1 MDKKQKSETQLEL
14 PMQGIVESDDKT
26 NCLPH
31 GLAPGIH
38 LLPQELSETAG
49 DTQSSKIDT
58 VKTRIKRLQSI
69 QNAIL
74 KQLDRCES
82 VQEMFQ
88 CLDSVS
94 RFVGR

>member
-1 MDKKQKSETQLEL
+1 MDKKQKDEKQLDL
-14 PMQGIVESDDKT
+14 PMQDVTASVNEHRF
-26 NCLPH
+26 LPPMGVPGM
-31 GLAPGIH
+31 GLPS
-38 LLPQELSETAG
+38 QELTETTG
-49 DTQSSKIDT
+49 DMQSKIDT